1 MWDDGPMAGEERRAL
16 TRAEALEALGRM
28 GQNIRRVTM
37 RAVKTRRAGAER
49 LSSKYSF
56 STIDSDHMLSKFKED
71 LGNETVY
78 LRRAEEKMQQY
89 SSEIIGKVRDADG
102 RAI

>member
-1 MWDDGPMAGEERRAL
+1 MAGDERRAS
-16 TRAEALEALGRM
+16 TRAEVLEALGRM

-37 RAVKTRRAGAER
+37 RAVRARRAGAER

-56 STIDSDHMLSKFKED
+56 STVDSDHMLSKFKED
-71 LGNETVY
+71 LDNELVY
-78 LRRAEEKMQQY
+78 LRRAKEKMQQY

-102 RAI
+102 REI